1 MGLFKEFYLSAY
13 VSVDA
18 DLITVEQLH
27 NSHLG
32 VSRFLVIIDWW
43 SLLVYLQLMLWN
55 WQQDEENDML
65 ELYSS
70 YSGWDW
76 ISGSVKMI
84 FRVILFSKIQLV
96 VYYQYCVLI
105 GWATTRLCAYL

>member
-1 MGLFKEFYLSAY
+1 MRLTVTRKEINAKEFLFRSSSYLF
-13 VSVDA
+13 
-18 DLITVEQLH
+18 LLR
-27 NSHLG
+27 